1 MPRRISR
8 LGGTTLRRSFM
19 TNAYSPGICIWG
31 PRDGPQTPHRS
42 GRPGGAVA
50 PLYFTLTSGGPEMA
64 PKPPLVRAAPAEP
77 WRPSISRLLLGA
89 PRWPPN
95 PPSFGPPRR
104 SRGAPLFQAAY
115 FRLRPTLASGG
126 AEQAAV
132 LGHHAAVLHD
142 TNACARQR
150 LRRAVVAD
158 AQLEPDDR
166 GLPRQPDDLGRV
178 TRQELRATE
187 DLDDV
192 RGLAQIGEGGGDRL
206 AEDAL
211 AGPRRVHG
219 QHAVPAR
226 LEIRGHVVCGPRG
239 LALGA
244 EHRDGP
250 CLVQDPREAG
260 VVVHEVHSPVHTGG
274 QPLTS
279 RRGLQ

>member
-1 MPRRISR
+1 
-8 LGGTTLRRSFM
+8 
-19 TNAYSPGICIWG
+19 
-31 PRDGPQTPHRS
+31 
-42 GRPGGAVA
+42 
-50 PLYFTLTSGGPEMA
+50 MA
-64 PKPPLVRAAPAEP
+64 PNPPIVRAAPAEP
-77 WRPSISRLLLGA
+77 WRPSIYMGA
-89 PRWPPN
+89 PTWPPT
-95 PPSFGPPRR
+95 PPIVRA
-104 SRGAPLFQAAY
+104 APAEPWRPSFQAAY
-115 FRLRPTLASGG
+115 FRPRPTLASSG

-142 TNACARQR
+142 ANACARQR
-150 LRRAVVAD
+150 LRRAVVAN

-192 RGLAQIGEGGGDRL
+192 RGLTQVGERGGDRL
-206 AEDAL
+206 VEDAL

-226 LEIRGHVVCGPRG
+226 LEIRGHVVRGLCG
-239 LALGA
+239 LALGT
-244 EHRDGP
+244 EHRDRP

-260 VVVHEVHSPVHTGG
+260 VVVHEVHAPVHTGG

>member
-19 TNAYSPGICIWG
+19 TNAYSPGMVNKG
-31 PRDGPQTPHRS
+31 PRYGP
-42 GRPGGAVA
+42 
-50 PLYFTLTSGGPEMA
+50 Y
-64 PKPPLVRAAPAEP
+64 PPFFL
-77 WRPSISRLLLGA
+77 
-89 PRWPPN
+89 
-95 PPSFGPPRR
+95 
-104 SRGAPLFQAAY
+104 
-115 FRLRPTLASGG
+115 SGG

-178 TRQELRATE
+178 ARQELRATE

-192 RGLAQIGEGGGDRL
+192 RGLTQVGERGGDRL

-226 LEIRGHVVCGPRG
+226 P
-239 LALGA
+239 A
-244 EHRDGP
+244 
-250 CLVQDPREAG
+250 
-260 VVVHEVHSPVHTGG
+260 
-274 QPLTS
+274 
-279 RRGLQ
+279 

>member
-19 TNAYSPGICIWG
+19 TNAYSPAICIWG
-31 PRDGPQTPHRS
+31 PRDGPQTPQ
-42 GRPGGAVA
+42 
-50 PLYFTLTSGGPEMA
+50 
-64 PKPPLVRAAPAEP
+64 
-77 WRPSISRLLLGA
+77 
-89 PRWPPN
+89 
-95 PPSFGPPRR
+95 SFGPPRR
-104 SRGAPLFQAAY
+104 SRGGPLLDAYFGRRRDGPTAPIVPTTPTRPWRSSILFQAY
-115 FRLRPTLASGG
+115 FRLCPTLASGG

-142 TNACARQR
+142 ANARARQR

-192 RGLAQIGEGGGDRL
+192 RGLAQIGERGGDRL

-211 AGPRRVHG
+211 AGPGRVHR

-226 LEIRGHVVCGPRG
+226 QRRTPSTAASSSIVRGATSAICVMRRLGSSRPGSRPRRSVAPARH
-239 LALGA
+239 L
-244 EHRDGP
+244 
-250 CLVQDPREAG
+250 
-260 VVVHEVHSPVHTGG
+260 
-274 QPLTS
+274 
-279 RRGLQ
+279 